1 MSQLRPGAS
10 DHHGEPDPLLAFDAE
25 LAAAQS
31 APKPVDPAP
40 PPAAPKADD
49 ALPLR
54 LRLDQAERSLDRAQ
68 SEIAA
73 LKSNLATLVTAV
85 DEIKKRLSRRP
96 EVLAVPPPVRVPPQ
110 RGLLKAMIALLIR

>member
-1 MSQLRPGAS
+1 
-10 DHHGEPDPLLAFDAE
+10 
-25 LAAAQS
+25 
-31 APKPVDPAP
+31 
-40 PPAAPKADD
+40 
-49 ALPLR
+49 LPLR

-96 EVLAVPPPVRVPPQ
+96 EAVPAPPPVREPPQ
-110 RGLLKAMIALLIR
+110 RGLLRAMIALLIR